1 MYARVCSLF
10 VVALICWEGEGRT
23 YDDIISS
30 LKSAISEKFGK
41 RKDVATY
48 SRTNACFGVGLKVV
62 TEPNKQTLSLDNCNA
77 TFQTTEWEREP
88 KVYYTDTLTEEL
100 YMLALLD
107 PVSSVR
113 REYNL
118 MWLVANIEGSE
129 FAEGDLSEADVLLPY
144 HPLIVTE
151 DSYRHR
157 YQLIVFQQE
166 APYPLPFSPLLE
178 SERLNIPFFGYIRSL
193 SEMTR
198 FIGPQSGVQFYV
210 TRTPDAQKGN

>member
-1 MYARVCSLF
+1 MKMYRKFCALF
-10 VVALICWEGEGRT
+10 LAVKCWEVHSWAH
-23 YDDIISS
+23 DVISS
-30 LKSAISEKFGK
+30 LEAEMSILVKKGSEN
-41 RKDVATY
+41 Y
-48 SRTNACFGVGLKVV
+48 SPTNACFGMDLQVITKPSK
-62 TEPNKQTLSLDNCNA
+62 ESLSSLNCNA
-77 TFQTTEWEREP
+77 TFHVTEWAREP
-88 KVYYTDTLTEEL
+88 KVYFTDTNTEEL